1 MKHMMHKARSE
12 RATGGKTPRKM
23 KVEAVNEP
31 NDPQGEFDKDDAA
44 DLDQTYTAGKSKVV
58 EAARER
64 KRGGSCMKKG
74 GMAVEGKKAKDRM
87 DRPARKRGGKV
98 GSEKSPLTEAARTSD
113 RPNADIQSKDGM
125 D

>member
-1 MKHMMHKARSE
+1 MKHTYKKGGRTE
-12 RATGGKTPRKM
+12 RKDGGRARKM
-23 KVEAVNEP
+23 DMANEP
-31 NDPQGEFDKDDAA
+31 NDPVGSFDKDDAA

-74 GMAVEGKKAKDRM
+74 GMAVDGKEAKKRM
-87 DRPARKRGGKV
+87 DRPARKSGGKV
-98 GSEKSPLTEAARTSD
+98 GSEKSPFTEAKRTSN
-113 RPNADIQSKDGM
+113 RPGADIQSEDGM